1 MYGQVVIGSGFG
13 GSVSALRL
21 SEKGYDVLLVERG
34 KRWRSD
40 EFPEKNT
47 SLRRFLWLPALGFTG
62 TWKIT
67 PTRRLIALG
76 GTGLGGGSLLYGNT
90 LYVPERRHFRGGV
103 LDAQP
108 Q

>member
-1 MYGQVVIGSGFG
+1 MRDAGRHMYGQVVIGSGFG

-47 SLRRFLWLPALGFTG
+47 SLPRFLWLPVLGFTG

-76 GTGLGGGSLLYGNT
+76 GTGLGGGSD
-90 LYVPERRHFRGGV
+90 RR
-103 LDAQP
+103 
-108 Q
+108 